1 MTRYLAP
8 LATAAFAA
16 LALSQAPAAAA
27 PAAAHDGRW
36 SVEVVTQRGD
46 CDRAYR
52 YAILIENGQA
62 RYGSSDFEVKGRVQ
76 PTGAVQASISRG
88 ADRADVVGRLTDGQG
103 SGTWTTSGAKACGG
117 VWNAERRG

>member
-1 MTRYLAP
+1 MTRLLAVAA
-8 LATAAFAA
+8 LATVGPAFAA
-16 LALSQAPAAAA
+16 PTAKAPAASAN
-27 PAAAHDGRW
+27 DGRW
-36 SVEVVTQRGD
+36 SVEVITRNGD

-62 RYGSSDFEVKGRVQ
+62 RYGSTDFEVKGRVQ
-76 PTGAVQASISRG
+76 PGGAVQASISRG
-88 ADRADVVGRLTDGQG
+88 ADRADVIGRLADGQG